1 MKISQMKQLQKMHEL
16 KELVD
21 IDFKLSM
28 TPPKAISDQL
38 HVSGLGHLV
47 FFNLEILAPD
57 LGKYSDVAIAITK
70 ASCKVY
76 LYLVHENRKET
87 SATVEAFDS
96 TESAFDAVLKI
107 LVQHC
112 RPEDIREY
120 VQFNIDL

>member
-1 MKISQMKQLQKMHEL
+1 MNVSQMRQLQRMHEQ

-28 TPPKAISDQL
+28 TPPKAISEQL
-38 HVSGLGHLV
+38 HVAGLGRLI

-57 LGKYSDVAIAITK
+57 LDRYSDVAIAMTK
-70 ASCKVY
+70 AGCKVY
-76 LYLVHENRKET
+76 LYLVYENRKET

-96 TESAFDAVLKI
+96 TELAFDTVLKI

-112 RPEDIREY
+112 RPEDILRH
-120 VQFNIDL
+120 VKFNIDL